1 MDGRAAL
8 DWCRSRPGVT
18 EELPFGPDVR
28 VFKVWGRMFAA
39 CPSGPNPA
47 HISLKC
53 EPRFAEHLRAE
64 HAAITAAYHMSKRH
78 WNSVR
83 LDADLSHE
91 LVEELLGHSY
101 TLVVDGLPRRYR
113 ELTLGRAR
121 LDEAAYLSGDF
132 GSAEAPL
139 ARARMLAETADDM
152 RCLAAALDQLGTLR
166 HWRNLEPWDGDG
178 FPKAAPE
185 DVTEELG
192 LVEQAL
198 NIRRAIGHHAET
210 GESVFRVGLV
220 HQLFIGDWDQ
230 AERCFAE
237 ARVLAEAAGD
247 CWLMFESRRHMGAVA
262 WHHRDFDQAIEHLT
276 ASLEHSMRIGWH
288 SGATALIA
296 LGRCELAAGRRPD
309 GIAHLGRGVEL
320 AESRGMRAH
329 IVDPARRALAAAT
342 REQEGGA

>member
-39 CPSGPNPA
+39 CPSGSEPA
-47 HISLKC
+47 HVSLKC
-53 EPRFAEHLRAE
+53 DTRFAEHLRAE

-121 LDEAAYLSGDF
+121 LEEAAFHTGDF

-139 ARARMLAETADDM
+139 AHARLLAEAADDM

-166 HWRNLEPWDGDG
+166 HWRNLEPWDGAG
-178 FPKAAPE
+178 FPEAAPE
-185 DVTEELG
+185 DVAEELG
-192 LVEQAL
+192 LVEEAL
-198 NIRRAIGHHAET
+198 AIRRGLGHDAEI

-220 HQLFIGDWDQ
+220 HQLFKGDWER

-237 ARVLAEAAGD
+237 ARLLAEAAGD
-247 CWLMFESRRHMGAVA
+247 CWLLFESRRHLGAVA
-262 WHHRDFDQAIEHLT
+262 WHHGDFDRALEHLT
-276 ASLEHSMRIGWH
+276 ASLDQSLRIGWH
-288 SGATALIA
+288 GGATALIA
-296 LGRCELAAGRRPD
+296 LGRCELAAGRRTD
-309 GIAHLGRGVEL
+309 GVAHLRLGVEL
-320 AESRGMRAH
+320 AEGRGLRGLM
-329 IVDPARRALAAAT
+329 IDPARRALAEVTRQEEGAA
-342 REQEGGA
+342 

>member
-28 VFKVWGRMFAA
+28 VFKVWGRMFAT
-39 CPSGPNPA
+39 CPSGPDPA
-47 HISLKC
+47 HVSLKC

-64 HAAITAAYHMSKRH
+64 NAAITAAYHMSKRH

-83 LDADLSHE
+83 LDADLAHE

-121 LDEAAYLSGDF
+121 LDEAASVTGDF

-139 ARARMLAETADDM
+139 AQARVLAEAAEDR

-166 HWRNLEPWDGDG
+166 HWRNLEPWNGHG

-185 DVTEELG
+185 DVAEELG

-198 NIRRAIGHHAET
+198 TIRRGLGHHAEI

-220 HQLFIGDWDQ
+220 HQLFTGDWDK

-237 ARVLAEAAGD
+237 ARGLAEAAGD
-247 CWLMFESRRHMGAVA
+247 CWLLFESRRHMGAVA
-262 WHHRDFDQAIEHLT
+262 WHHGDFDQAIEHLT
-276 ASLEHSMRIGWH
+276 ASLEHSLRIGWH
-288 SGATALIA
+288 GGATALIA

-309 GIAHLGRGVEL
+309 GIAHLRRGVEL
-320 AESRGMRAH
+320 AESRRMRAH
-329 IVDPARRALAAAT
+329 IVDPARRALVEAT
-342 REQEGGA
+342 RQQEGGE